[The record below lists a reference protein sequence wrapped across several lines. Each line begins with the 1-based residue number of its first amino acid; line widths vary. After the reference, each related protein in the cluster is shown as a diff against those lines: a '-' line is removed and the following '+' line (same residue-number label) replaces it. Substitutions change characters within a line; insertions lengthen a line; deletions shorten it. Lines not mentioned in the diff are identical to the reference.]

1 MRQNNGTKLLPGCG
15 NAPACI
21 PGLLIAA
28 QGLFLRLRAA
38 LRRRSVHKRQ
48 HVKVTLEG
56 RALCGNEPAAG
67 LVGYFGYKVL
77 AVSYDGTLIMSGYKG
92 VATSLDN
99 QPLASGNS
107 WMRLDDDLE
116 VGATELTLAGSPS
129 QRWWLPNDGSRDQ
142 IIVTTTDYLPGHS

>member
-1 MRQNNGTKLLPGCG
+1 M
-15 NAPACI
+15 
-21 PGLLIAA
+21 LIAA
-28 QGLFLRLRAA
+28 KDYFYDYGPLYGDGLCTNGSTFT
-38 LRRRSVHKRQ
+38 
-48 HVKVTLEG
+48 VTLEG

-77 AVSYDGTLIMSGYKG
+77 AASYDGTLIMSGYKG

-129 QRWWLPNDGSRDQ
+129 RRWWLPNDGSRDQ
-142 IIVTTTDYLPGHS
+142 IIVTTTDYLPGHSEVLTVTQVQGSKVTFTPATR